1 MPFVASFAVLDGLL
15 IVPVGTMGSF
25 EAGIYTFEAVREIMD
40 CVQSQGLGGRAPRLR
55 RCILLGSFSDL
66 GF

>member
-25 EAGIYTFEAVREIMD
+25 EAGVNTFKAVREIMG
-40 CVQSQGLGGRAPRLR
+40 CVQSQGLGARAPRLR